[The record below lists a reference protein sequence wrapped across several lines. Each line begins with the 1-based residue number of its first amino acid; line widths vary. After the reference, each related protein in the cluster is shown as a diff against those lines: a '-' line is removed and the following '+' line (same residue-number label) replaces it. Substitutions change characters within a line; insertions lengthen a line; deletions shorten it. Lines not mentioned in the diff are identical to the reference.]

1 MLTWCIWKCS
11 GCKSDGRLLYSTR
24 LREGERLTETDTLF
38 TLWQRLNSEC
48 SFDLSCIISHISTG
62 TIRVYACVSQCIC
75 MILGIFKACLQGSSW
90 YICWCQRQRW
100 SAVKASLC
108 LTHTHTSEKNGCL
121 SGIRCGEFNTFLFP
135 QRIFVLVWVS
145 AHTVY
150 AFVIVLMLRNFRSCF
165 WILKNCMC

>member
-100 SAVKASLC
+100 SAVKATLC
-108 LTHTHTSEKNGCL
+108 LTHTPTHPKK
-121 SGIRCGEFNTFLFP
+121 
-135 QRIFVLVWVS
+135 LVACQASDVENLTHSCSPREYLYWCESV
-145 AHTVY
+145 HILY
-150 AFVIVLMLRNFRSCF
+150 ML
-165 WILKNCMC
+165 L